1 MPKSDKD
8 IRREKN
14 QRQILFMKI
23 DTKIT
28 SKWNPKTY
36 KKDYTIQIT
45 KFILGIQAWS
55 TICKP
60 IKIIHYISRIK
71 TKAT

>member
-1 MPKSDKD
+1 MPNSDKD

-14 QRQILFMKI
+14 QRQILFLKI

-36 KKDYTIQIT
+36 KKDDHSPRA
-45 KFILGIQAWS
+45 KHPGM
-55 TICKP
+55 
-60 IKIIHYISRIK
+60 
-71 TKAT
+71 